1 MLVVFTACTPS
12 ETNGISSIKKTSSE
26 GLVDT
31 YTIYYTDGSKEQF
44 TVTNGEQGIQGIQ
57 GEKGE
62 DGRSPIITIQ
72 NGNWYI
78 DGVDTGKRAEGIQGE
93 TGNGISSIAK
103 TKTEGLVDTYTITY
117 TNGTTSVFEVTNGK
131 NGEDGKDGEQGI
143 QGIQGEKGEDG
154 HSPIITIQNG
164 NWYIDGVDT
173 GKRAEGIQGETGNG
187 IASIERTKTIG
198 LVSTYTIT
206 YTNGKTN
213 IFTVT
218 NGEKGEQGIQGIQG
232 EKGEDGH
239 SPIITIQNGNWYID
253 GVDTGK
259 SAEGV
264 AGEAGNGISSIRKT
278 NTEGFVDTYTITFTN
293 GETSTFTVTNGEK
306 GEQGIQGIQGEKGE
320 DGHSP
325 IITIQ
330 NGNWY
335 IDGLDT
341 YQKAI
346 GVDGETGNGIS
357 SIDKTHTDGLV
368 DIYTITYTNGTIS
381 SFTVT
386 NGEKGEQGIQGIQG
400 EKGEDGHSPI
410 ITIQNGNWYI
420 DGVDT
425 GKSAEG
431 VAGEAGNGISSIR
444 KTNTEGFVDTY
455 TITFTN
461 GETSTF
467 TVTNGEKGEQGVQGE
482 TGNSV
487 TGTYVD
493 DDYNLWVSFSNGD
506 KVNAGY
512 LGPKYTV
519 TFVDYDGV
527 TLATFTGVKYKESVS
542 APSTP
547 QREGYVFIGWDKEFN
562 SVTENLTIR
571 AQYSIEEV
579 AERNQLCYTFK
590 DNKDGTTTAR
600 LLVRGDVNLYGLEMK
615 LRIDAE
621 GMSFDS
627 VASSISGLL
636 AYYNGEYIMVS
647 FVNTSGT
654 DLTQPSELLTIVFNN
669 DLDVRTV
676 GITTYDVDVFDDEY
690 NDESYSIFGNEYEN

>member
-1 MLVVFTACTPS
+1 MRKNYLVLLLMLFLIFMLVVFTACTPS

-213 IFTVT
+213 I
-218 NGEKGEQGIQGIQG
+218 
-232 EKGEDGH
+232 
-239 SPIITIQNGNWYID
+239 
-253 GVDTGK
+253 
-259 SAEGV
+259 
-264 AGEAGNGISSIRKT
+264 
-278 NTEGFVDTYTITFTN
+278 
-293 GETSTFTVTNGEK
+293 
-306 GEQGIQGIQGEKGE
+306 
-320 DGHSP
+320 
-325 IITIQ
+325 
-330 NGNWY
+330 
-335 IDGLDT
+335 
-341 YQKAI
+341 
-346 GVDGETGNGIS
+346 
-357 SIDKTHTDGLV
+357 
-368 DIYTITYTNGTIS
+368 
-381 SFTVT
+381 FTVT